1 MPMVMIYFTAGSRED
16 VLRIGRAVVEERLA
30 ACVNV
35 LGEITS
41 IYRWEGAVHEEP
53 EVAAIVKTTAEL
65 AERAIGRIKEL
76 HDYDCPAVL
85 SWPIPHGNP
94 DFLKW
99 VVEQTQSSYVGSPRP

>member
-1 MPMVMIYFTAGSRED
+1 MQMAMIYFTAGDREE
-16 VLRIGRAVVEERLA
+16 VLRIGRVLVEERLA

-41 IYRWEGAVHEEP
+41 IFRWDGAVQQEP
-53 EVAAIVKTTAEL
+53 EAAAIVKTTAEL
-65 AERAIGRIKEL
+65 TERVIRRIKEL
-76 HDYDCPAVL
+76 HPYDCAAVL

-99 VVEQTQSSYVGSPRP
+99 VGEETQRP